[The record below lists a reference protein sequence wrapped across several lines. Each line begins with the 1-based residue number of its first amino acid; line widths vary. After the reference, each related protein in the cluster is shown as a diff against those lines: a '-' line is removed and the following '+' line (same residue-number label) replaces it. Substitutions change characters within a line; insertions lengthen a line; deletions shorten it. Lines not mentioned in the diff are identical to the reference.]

1 METINV
7 VEARSRF
14 SELLSRAAAGERFLI
29 QRREKNIAVLLSHQ
43 ELSRLEHA
51 AHMAHHLARSLGQ
64 DETILK
70 EIEDQRIHPA
80 MAAFGLWRGEAQFD
94 DLTEEIMRERQV
106 DDERREVIFENP

>member
-1 METINV
+1 METVNV

-43 ELSRLEHA
+43 ELSRLEQA
-51 AHMAHHLARSLGQ
+51 AQMAHHLARSLGQ

-70 EIEDQRIHPA
+70 GVEDQRLHPA
-80 MAAFGLWRGEAQFD
+80 MAAFGLWRDEAQFD
-94 DLTEEIMRERQV
+94 VLAEEIMLERRT
-106 DDERREVIFENP
+106 DKERREVTFENP

>member
-29 QRREKNIAVLLSHQ
+29 QRRERAIAVLLSHQ
-43 ELSRLEHA
+43 ELSRLEQA

-64 DETILK
+64 DEALLK
-70 EIEDQRIHPA
+70 EVENQKLHPA
-80 MAAFGLWRGEAQFD
+80 MAAFGLWRDEAQFD
-94 DLTEEIMRERQV
+94 DLAEEIMLERQANE
-106 DDERREVIFENP
+106 ERREVAFENP